1 MRLDILLGLI
11 EGEKE
16 NGQFSWY
23 SLGKQTLD
31 NKEVVMN
38 SFHFYFVKNLLQK
51 VMRGNAEGEK
61 DLGL

>member
-1 MRLDILLGLI
+1 MGSSVSSNW
-11 EGEKE
+11 E
-16 NGQFSWY
+16 N
-23 SLGKQTLD
+23 QTLD

-61 DLGL
+61 DLRL